1 MKKKEQLRTSS
12 VISLH
17 LAESKVRPTES
28 GVVDAPPATASR
40 DDHHAD
46 APEHTLHLPHG
57 HLKRYADRTEAG
69 SFRRIPYRCARTTLY
84 FTAINS
90 TECKVLHQI
99 TLLPPHDNGTSHPI
113 FLANSSR

>member
-84 FTAINS
+84 
-90 TECKVLHQI
+90 VLYGYKFDRMQSASSNHPAPASRQWNESPN
-99 TLLPPHDNGTSHPI
+99 LLGK
-113 FLANSSR
+113 F